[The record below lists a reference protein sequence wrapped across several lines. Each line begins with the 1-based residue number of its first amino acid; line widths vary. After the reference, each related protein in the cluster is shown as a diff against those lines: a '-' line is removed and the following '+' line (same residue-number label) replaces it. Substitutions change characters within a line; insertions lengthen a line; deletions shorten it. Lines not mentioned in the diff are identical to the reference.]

1 MSDVILEV
9 RELKKH
15 FEMPRSFFDA
25 LLRKDEQRLI
35 AVDGVSFS
43 VKRHETLGLVGE
55 SGCGKSTL
63 ARCILRLYEPSSGT
77 IVFDGTDITRAPAAT
92 MHAVRRSM
100 QIVFQ
105 DPYSSLNPRMT
116 VRQMLTE
123 VLRFHKVCGREDEE
137 MHLVQSMKMVG
148 LTPEALDKFPRAF
161 SGGQRQRIALARS
174 LIMQPALL
182 VADEPVSALDV
193 SIQAQ
198 VLNLLADLR
207 DELGLTMVFIAHE
220 LSVVRHVSTK
230 VAVMYLG
237 KIVEMGMTDE
247 VFERTQHPYTEALLS
262 ALPHPVPVRR
272 KRKPALEG
280 DIPSPLDIPTGC
292 RFHPRCPIAQ
302 EICRTK
308 EPPMKQVSA
317 THQLFCH
324 LRPAA
329 GDVKGPTAP

>member
-1 MSDVILEV
+1 MSDPILEV
-9 RELKKH
+9 RGLSKH
-15 FEMPRSFFDA
+15 FDLPRPFFDA
-25 LLRKDEQRLI
+25 LLRKEVQRLI
-35 AVDGVSFS
+35 AVDGVSFT
-43 VKRHETLGLVGE
+43 VERHETLGLVGE

-63 ARCILRLYEPSSGT
+63 ARCILRLHEPSAGR
-77 IVFDGTDITRAPAAT
+77 ILFDGADITRAPAAA
-92 MHAVRRSM
+92 MRKVRGRM

-116 VRQMLTE
+116 VRQTLTE
-123 VLRFHKVCGREDEE
+123 VLRFHKVCTREEEEGR
-137 MHLVQSMKMVG
+137 LVQAMKMVG
-148 LTPEALDKFPRAF
+148 LAQDALDRFPKAF

-174 LIMQPALL
+174 LVMQPQLL

-237 KIVEMGMTDE
+237 KIVETGMTHE

-280 DIPSPLDIPTGC
+280 DIPSPLDIPAGC

-302 EICRTK
+302 DICRTQ
-308 EPPMKQVSA
+308 EPPMKQVSP

-324 LRPAA
+324 LRGAA
-329 GDVKGPTAP
+329 QEARGQTSL